1 MIHQILNK
9 KCLHSR
15 ICQSSWFRTVKSSC
29 ADSEITNTCFDT
41 DSEKYTMRSS
51 AAESSKGQRRALLR
65 DKGLCIHFNC
75 CYTSAV
81 AYPREE
87 NHVTA
92 DDLT

>member
-1 MIHQILNK
+1 
-9 KCLHSR
+9 
-15 ICQSSWFRTVKSSC
+15 
-29 ADSEITNTCFDT
+29 
-41 DSEKYTMRSS
+41 MRSS